1 MNVDCE
7 DIKFPVRKLC
17 GVLISLLEN
26 YIGSGNI
33 SSSIYIWFFYLAY
46 SRATAKL
53 TTNTRLGTTYIVLN
67 AIFMCY
73 GSSSSTSSR

>member
-53 TTNTRLGTTYIVLN
+53 ATNTRLGTYIVLN